1 MAFSALKAVDA
12 EGRRRKGTKQNSTS
26 LELSLELVQMLDFVN
41 VRYTIRN
48 SLKEVCNEFKKP

>member
-26 LELSLELVQMLDFVN
+26 LELSLELVQMLALCKCAIH
-41 VRYTIRN
+41 YPKLAKG
-48 SLKEVCNEFKKP
+48 SM